1 MVVLVL
7 TRMAAFDH
15 ELLYLLVHVQFKSME
30 IPFFFRVFSQLN
42 GTLILDNMALHS
54 TEHKANN

>member
-1 MVVLVL
+1 
-7 TRMAAFDH
+7 MAGFDH

-42 GTLILDNMALHS
+42 GTLILNNMALHI